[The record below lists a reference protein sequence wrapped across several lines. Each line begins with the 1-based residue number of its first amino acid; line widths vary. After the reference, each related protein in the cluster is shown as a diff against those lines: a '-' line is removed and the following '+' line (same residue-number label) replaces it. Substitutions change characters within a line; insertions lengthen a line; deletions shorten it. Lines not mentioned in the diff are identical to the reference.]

1 MLLSEDGTTTLS
13 AASNGLIAQVAC
25 TERWSTQALAR
36 IWSPAQVSKHMNFH
50 NSAALKKI
58 RVKRGTSKYKG
69 SEKKVC
75 RVAPTDHRQIN
86 G

>member
-1 MLLSEDGTTTLS
+1 MVRTARAHRAALRTIAIPLRES
-13 AASNGLIAQVAC
+13 ATSGR
-25 TERWSTQALAR
+25 T
-36 IWSPAQVSKHMNFH
+36 KHMNFH

-58 RVKRGTSKYKG
+58 RVKRGTSQYKG
-69 SEKKVC
+69 TEKKVC